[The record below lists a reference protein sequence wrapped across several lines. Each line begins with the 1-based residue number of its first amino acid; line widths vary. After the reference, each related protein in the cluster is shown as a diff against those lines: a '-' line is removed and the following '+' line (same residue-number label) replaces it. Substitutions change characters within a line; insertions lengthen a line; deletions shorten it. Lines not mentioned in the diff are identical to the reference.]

1 MAALLAVGC
10 ASNSI
15 KETQRVIAMIE
26 EADHYY
32 DLGLLSTAEA
42 KYRRIL
48 AEQPSYYEAWLKL
61 GNIYV
66 RNDQLEAAV
75 LAYSTCVDNAR
86 EDARCWNNLA
96 LARVKQAVEVLQEG
110 KTAMETSSTG
120 YRQLEEFQY
129 RIIDLL
135 AK

>member
-1 MAALLAVGC
+1 
-10 ASNSI
+10 
-15 KETQRVIAMIE
+15 MIE

-75 LAYSTCVDNAR
+75 LAYSTCVDNAK